1 MKKALLALIIA
12 FQFTITF
19 AQTEA
24 EKFRNKS
31 LSGNY
36 LSPAE
41 LKSKFTR
48 YDYSKLFTVTDN
60 AFVYGFI
67 GDNFQRIRVK
77 IISIKK
83 DPSLPDTYNVYGKS
97 MVKSNIDEFRGTIK
111 ITNIRK
117 YKQTSYG
124 VDDELKGSGIK
135 GEYLLIG
142 SYNFAEAA
150 TQEHAGV
157 LKGTFRSTFYLGKNN
172 TVYYD
177 DIEKNA
183 DGYSNN
189 QFVGQWVNHNNKLV
203 KTCNWGDYRI
213 PNSQGLDGGAGEF
226 SPNDKYLSAGWQTVR
241 DAYRD
246 SATAIKVK
254 AKQVENAKWWE

>member
-1 MKKALLALIIA
+1 MKKALLAIILA
-12 FQFTITF
+12 FQFTIAF

-24 EKFRNKS
+24 EKFRNEK
-31 LSGNY
+31 LGGNY
-36 LSPAE
+36 LLPTE
-41 LKSKFTR
+41 LKNKFTH
-48 YDYSKLFTVTDN
+48 YDYAKLFTITDN

-83 DPSLPDTYNVYGKS
+83 DPALPDTYNVYGKS

-124 VDDELKGSGIK
+124 VDDELKGNGIK

-142 SYNFAEAA
+142 TYNFAEAA

-157 LKGTFRSTFYLGKNN
+157 FKGTFSSTFYLDKNN
-172 TVYYD
+172 TVFYD

-189 QFVGQWVNHNNKLV
+189 QFVGQWVSHNNKLV

-213 PNSQGLDGGAGEF
+213 PNSKDFDIGAGDF
-226 SPNDKYLSAGWQTVR
+226 SPNHKYLSADWQTVR
-241 DAYRD
+241 DAYSS
-246 SATAIKVK
+246 SAISAK